1 MDFAFD
7 IESGLISMKAIMRLK
22 VIIGVATD
30 MKNDTTQVGWGFSL
44 IQAPPTVASKKPAG
58 SNFQALPGQE

>member
-1 MDFAFD
+1 MNFTFRCSMDFAFD

-30 MKNDTTQVGWGFSL
+30 MKNDTTQVG
-44 IQAPPTVASKKPAG
+44 
-58 SNFQALPGQE
+58 